1 MILKLLV
8 AEKLGMTLAA
18 LNEQMSMDELILWS
32 VFYELRND
40 EERSAM
46 DKAKRQ
52 RR

>member
-1 MILKLLV
+1 MILKLIV
-8 AEKLGMTLAA
+8 AEKLGMTLSA
-18 LNEQMSMDELILWS
+18 LSEQMTMDELILWS

-40 EERSAM
+40 EERAAM